1 MFSGLTDRLRHSLAP
16 RLAVWYFAIF
26 LASSAAITAFTYALL
41 ATSLLARDHDAVRDL
56 LVRYAN
62 AYVSGGISRVE
73 RVVSADRL
81 AGRYEPFFLRI
92 ARGPQAVLYVAFPA
106 DWTGIDLAALDD
118 SDIDNGGWIELAL
131 GAGEETLDVSGL
143 YLSDGTRIQ
152 VGKSSASRRGAL
164 DRFRARALLIL
175 AVVLLTAA
183 AGGAVLTNSALAPL
197 RSLALTIQG
206 ILRTGNIRTRVPV
219 QQTGDPLGEVATL
232 FNELLARLET
242 LIGGMRNALDNV
254 AHDLRTPLTRLRSQA
269 EAALDGPADA
279 AAYRAALEDTLEE
292 LERVDH
298 MLTTMMDI
306 SEAETGS
313 MRLNRTRV
321 AADELFAET
330 LDLYG
335 DLADAKSL
343 ALTAEAPPNL
353 VLWADH
359 DRLRQVMANLVDNA
373 VKYTPEGGRVALVAA
388 RASDGIEL
396 RVTDTGVG
404 IREDEIP
411 RIWDR
416 LFRGDRSRSERGLG
430 LGLSLVKG
438 VVEAHG
444 GRVAVASTV
453 GKGTTITVL
462 LPEADS
468 RQARVSE

>member
-26 LASSAAITAFTYALL
+26 VASSAAITAFTYALL
-41 ATSLLARDHDAVRDL
+41 ATSLLARDRDAVREL

-81 AGRYEPFFLRI
+81 TGRYEPFFLRI
-92 ARGPQAVLYVAFPA
+92 ARGPQAVLYVTFPA

-118 SDIDNGGWIELAL
+118 PDIGNGGWIELAL
-131 GAGEETLDVSGL
+131 GVGQETLDVSGL

-232 FNELLARLET
+232 FNELLTRLET

-313 MRLNRTRV
+313 MRLNRTRI

-330 LDLYG
+330 LDLYA

-343 ALTAEAPPNL
+343 ALTAEAAPNL

-388 RASDGIEL
+388 RTSDGIEL

-404 IREDEIP
+404 IAEDEIP

-444 GRVAVASTV
+444 GRVAVTSTV

-468 RQARVSE
+468 RQGE

>member
-26 LASSAAITAFTYALL
+26 VASSAAITAFTYALL
-41 ATSLLARDHDAVRDL
+41 ATSLLARDRDAVREL

-81 AGRYEPFFLRI
+81 TGRYEPFFLRI
-92 ARGPQAVLYVAFPA
+92 ARGPQAVLYVTFPA

-118 SDIDNGGWIELAL
+118 PDIGNGGWIELAL
-131 GAGEETLDVSGL
+131 GVGQETLDVSGL

-232 FNELLARLET
+232 FNELLTRLET

-313 MRLNRTRV
+313 MRLNRTRI

-330 LDLYG
+330 LDLYA

-343 ALTAEAPPNL
+343 ALTAEAAPNL

-373 VKYTPEGGRVALVAA
+373 VKYTAEGGRVALVAA
-388 RASDGIEL
+388 RTSDGIEL

-404 IREDEIP
+404 IPEDEIP

-468 RQARVSE
+468 RQGE

>member
-26 LASSAAITAFTYALL
+26 VASSAAITAFTYALL
-41 ATSLLARDHDAVRDL
+41 ATSLLARDRDAVREL

-81 AGRYEPFFLRI
+81 TGRYEPFFLRI
-92 ARGPQAVLYVAFPA
+92 ARGPQAVLYVTFPA

-118 SDIDNGGWIELAL
+118 PDIGNGGWIELAL
-131 GAGEETLDVSGL
+131 GVGQETLDVSGL

-232 FNELLARLET
+232 FNELLTRLET

-313 MRLNRTRV
+313 MRLNRTRI

-330 LDLYG
+330 LDLYA

-343 ALTAEAPPNL
+343 ALTAEAAPNL

-388 RASDGIEL
+388 RTSDGIEL

-404 IREDEIP
+404 IAEDEIP

-453 GKGTTITVL
+453 GKGTTISVL

-468 RQARVSE
+468 RQGE

>member
-26 LASSAAITAFTYALL
+26 VASSAAITAFTYALL
-41 ATSLLARDHDAVRDL
+41 ATSLLARDRDAVREL

-81 AGRYEPFFLRI
+81 TGRYEPFFLRI
-92 ARGPQAVLYVAFPA
+92 ARGPQAVLYVTFPA

-118 SDIDNGGWIELAL
+118 PDIGNGGWIELAL
-131 GAGEETLDVSGL
+131 GVGQETLDVSGL

-232 FNELLARLET
+232 FNELLTRLET

-313 MRLNRTRV
+313 MRLNRTRI

-330 LDLYG
+330 LDLYA

-343 ALTAEAPPNL
+343 ALTAEAAPNL

-388 RASDGIEL
+388 RTSDGIEL

-404 IREDEIP
+404 IAEDEIP

-468 RQARVSE
+468 RQGE

>member
-26 LASSAAITAFTYALL
+26 VASSAAITAFTYALL
-41 ATSLLARDHDAVRDL
+41 ATSLLARDRDAVREL

-81 AGRYEPFFLRI
+81 TGRYEPFFLRI
-92 ARGPQAVLYVAFPA
+92 ARGPQAVLYVTFPA

-118 SDIDNGGWIELAL
+118 PDIGNGGWIELAL
-131 GAGEETLDVSGL
+131 GVGQETLDVSGL

-232 FNELLARLET
+232 FNELLTRLET

-313 MRLNRTRV
+313 MRLNRTRI

-330 LDLYG
+330 LDLYA

-343 ALTAEAPPNL
+343 ALTAEAAPNL

-388 RASDGIEL
+388 RTSDGIEL

-404 IREDEIP
+404 IAEDEIP

-453 GKGTTITVL
+453 GKGTTIIVL

-468 RQARVSE
+468 RQGE